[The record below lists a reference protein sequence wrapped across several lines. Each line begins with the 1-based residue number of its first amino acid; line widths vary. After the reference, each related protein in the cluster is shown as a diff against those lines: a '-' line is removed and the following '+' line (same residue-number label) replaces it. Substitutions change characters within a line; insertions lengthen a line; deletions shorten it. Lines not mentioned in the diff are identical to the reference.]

1 MMTEFYAPYEKGGES
16 KISNANSAPSGS
28 FSKIDRRAAL
38 KGLGAFTFGVTLTAC
53 APAKNSASKAV
64 NIAADGP
71 HILDGHRPD
80 GLDGPALF
88 ISIAADNTPT
98 ITCARSE
105 MGQQTWT
112 AMTQIIADELDV
124 AWDKIEIH
132 QAIGDA
138 RYGDQN
144 TDGSTS
150 VRNHFTRL
158 RQVGATMRLML
169 RQAAAKEWG
178 VDVAD
183 VTAELG
189 ELKFGKKTRTYGD
202 VADAAAALPVPDI
215 KTVTLKSRKEWRYI
229 GKPVASVTVPKI
241 IRGQGKYGMDIQLPN
256 MVYAVIARPP
266 AHLSTVKSFD
276 ASAAMN
282 IPGVLKVVKLDH
294 PKGPVAY
301 QALGGVAVIASDTW
315 AAIQGRDALI
325 IEWNDGPN
333 SSYNSTDYAKTLMAS
348 ANAPGTAKLSRG
360 DTMGA
365 LQNATKTIRADY
377 YAAHLSQAPMEPPAA
392 TAQWKNDELHV
403 WACTQNPQSGRNT
416 LASIL
421 GLEAEKVICHVTW
434 LGGGF
439 GRKSKPD
446 FLVEAAVLAKDMGQ
460 PVKVVWT
467 REDDLGHG
475 YVHSV
480 SGQHFEGALDE
491 TGKTTAILHRTA
503 FPSISST
510 FAGDAADGPS
520 DNELGLGATDNPFA
534 VPNLQIESCKA
545 KAHIRIGWLRS
556 VANVYHSFGVQSFA
570 NELAHAA
577 GRDPLEYLLELI
589 GEDRNIDPKTDNAP
603 YSNYGASLE
612 EHPISTTRLKA
623 ALRKAG
629 EMAGWGRDLPQGHG
643 LGIAVHRSFLTYV
656 ATAIEVK
663 VTEDGLVSFPGVWS
677 AVDAGTVVNPKH
689 TTAQIEGGT
698 IYGLSNA
705 LYGEITTKDGVVEQR
720 NFPDWRVMR
729 IAEAPKS
736 FDVHI
741 IDSQAPP
748 GGVGEPGTPPAAP
761 ALANAIFA
769 ATGMRMRKLPILGQ
783 NDRLDMRTAQRT

>member
-1 MMTEFYAPYEKGGES
+1 MLTEFHPPYERGGEQSTSSQS
-16 KISNANSAPSGS
+16 KTPSGS
-28 FSKIDRRAAL
+28 FHKIDRRAAL
-38 KGLGAFTFGVTLTAC
+38 KGLGALTFGVALTAC
-53 APAKNSASKAV
+53 SQAKAPAATDSQ
-64 NIAADGP
+64 AADGP

-80 GLDGPALF
+80 GLEGPALF

-132 QAIGDA
+132 QAIGDD

-169 RQAAAKEWG
+169 RQAAAKQWG
-178 VDVAD
+178 VDIAE

-189 ELKFGKKTRTYGD
+189 ILKSGNQTLTYGD
-202 VADAAAALPVPDI
+202 VAEAAAALPVPAVADVPL
-215 KTVTLKSRKEWRYI
+215 KTRKDWRYI
-229 GKPVASVTVPKI
+229 GKPVPSVTVPKI
-241 IRGQGKYGMDIQLPN
+241 IRGDGTYGMDVQIPN

-276 ASAAMN
+276 ASAAMAVT
-282 IPGVLKVVKLDH
+282 GVLKVVQLDH
-294 PKGPVAY
+294 PKGPVVY
-301 QALGGVAVIASDTW
+301 QPLGGVAVIATDTW
-315 AAIQGRDALI
+315 AAIQGRDALKI
-325 IEWNDGPN
+325 TWNDGPN
-333 SSYNSTDYAKTLMAS
+333 SGYDSGEYAKTLMAS
-348 ANAPGTAKLSRG
+348 ANAPGTAKLTRG
-360 DTMGA
+360 DVTTALKDGA
-365 LQNATKTIRADY
+365 KTISADY
-377 YAAHLSQAPMEPPAA
+377 YASHLSQAPMEPPAA
-392 TAQWKNDELHV
+392 TAQWKGDELHV
-403 WACTQNPQSGRNT
+403 WASTQNPQSGRST

-421 GLEAEKVICHVTW
+421 GIPSEKVICNVTW

-446 FLVEAAVLAKDMGQ
+446 FLVEAAILAKDMGQ

-475 YVHSV
+475 YFHSV
-480 SGQHFEGALDE
+480 SAQHFEGALDE
-491 TGKTTAILHRTA
+491 SGQTTAILHRTA

-520 DNELGLGATDNPFA
+520 DGELGLGAIDNPFA
-534 VPNLQIESCKA
+534 TPNLQIEACKA

-570 NELAHAA
+570 NELAYAA
-577 GRDPLEYLLELI
+577 GRDPLDYLMELI
-589 GEDRNIDPKTDNAP
+589 GDDRDIDPKTDSAP
-603 YSNYGASLE
+603 YTNYGASLE
-612 EHPISTTRLKA
+612 EHPISTARLKA
-623 ALRKAG
+623 VLQKAAD
-629 EMAGWGRDLPQGHG
+629 MASWGRDMPKGRG
-643 LGIAVHRSFLTYV
+643 LGIAVHRSFLSYV
-656 ATAIEVK
+656 ATAIEVN
-663 VTEDGLVSFPGVWS
+663 VTDDGIISFPGVWS

-689 TTAQIEGGT
+689 TAAQIEGGT

-705 LYGEITTKDGVVEQR
+705 LFGEITTKNGVVEQK

-729 IAEAPKS
+729 ISEAPKD
-736 FDVHI
+736 FAVHI
-741 IDSQAPP
+741 MESQAAP

-761 ALANAIFA
+761 ALTNAIFA

-783 NDRLDMRTAQRT
+783 NDRLDMSTAERT